1 MSLLD
6 IKNVNCS
13 YDSTQVLWDV
23 SLTVEEKE
31 VVAIV
36 GSNGAGKTTLLRAI
50 CGLQKLMTGK
60 ILWKSRQIGNL
71 PPHKIAEEG
80 ISQIPEG
87 GGIFPFMTVLD
98 NLKAGAYVR
107 KHWEK
112 REEHLKEVF
121 AIFPVLNE
129 RRNQL
134 AGTLSGGER
143 QMLGIGKGLMSSPQL
158 LIFDEP
164 SLGLSPLM
172 VLNLWKIIK
181 DISSQGTTILL
192 VEQNVHHAI
201 NLSNR
206 AYVLENGH
214 IVSSGYSATLLA
226 DDHLKKVYLGM

>member
-1 MSLLD
+1 LSLLD
-6 IKNVNCS
+6 IRKINCS
-13 YDSTQVLWDV
+13 YDSTQVLWNV
-23 SLTVEEKE
+23 SLTVDEKE
-31 VVAIV
+31 LVAIV

-50 CGLQKLMTGK
+50 CGLQKLMAGD
-60 ILWKSRQIGNL
+60 ILWKEHQIGNL
-71 PPHKIAEEG
+71 PPHRIVEEG

-87 GGIFPFMTVLD
+87 GGVFPFMTVLD
-98 NLKAGAYVR
+98 NLKAGAYVK
-107 KHWEK
+107 KHWMK
-112 REEHLKEVF
+112 RQEHLKQVF

-143 QMLGIGKGLMSSPQL
+143 QMLGIAKGLMSSPQL

-192 VEQNVHHAI
+192 VEQNVHHAM
-201 NLSNR
+201 NLSSR

-214 IVSSGYSATLLA
+214 IVRSGYSETLLA